1 MQNGGYAK
9 SLVDEEFDLFHLC
22 TTTVITSFDHI
33 PASVLRDTPTAM
45 VTLGN

>member
-1 MQNGGYAK
+1 MQNGEYAK
-9 SLVDEEFDLFHLC
+9 SLVADLFHLC